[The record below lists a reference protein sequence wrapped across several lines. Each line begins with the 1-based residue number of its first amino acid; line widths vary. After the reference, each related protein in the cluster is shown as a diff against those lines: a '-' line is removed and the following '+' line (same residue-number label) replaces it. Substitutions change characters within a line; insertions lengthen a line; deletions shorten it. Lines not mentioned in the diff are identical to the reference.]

1 MGSGQCRVRTF
12 PCPLLVVV
20 VSVSLCPPPPPPPPP
35 LISLALPTPS
45 VETTR
50 LPPAQP
56 THSSYFN
63 ITDTRIGAYV
73 NADPLDEKQW
83 LTMTVDMYV

>member
-1 MGSGQCRVRTF
+1 M
-12 PCPLLVVV
+12 
-20 VSVSLCPPPPPPPPP
+20 
-35 LISLALPTPS
+35 
-45 VETTR
+45 ETTR

-63 ITDTRIGAYV
+63 ITDTRIGAYG